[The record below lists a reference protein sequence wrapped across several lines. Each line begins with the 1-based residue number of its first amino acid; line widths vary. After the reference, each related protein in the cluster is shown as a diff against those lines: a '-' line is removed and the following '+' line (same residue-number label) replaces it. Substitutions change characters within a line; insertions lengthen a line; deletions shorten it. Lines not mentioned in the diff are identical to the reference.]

1 MNQAERLIALAS
13 GVHPDLD
20 PQVMASVAGEAG
32 YNSVGI
38 WVEPGANWH
47 HGTTAKVRNELENHD
62 LVALDVEVIWLQ
74 PDSKPDPVHHQIID
88 IGGELG
94 ARNCLIVSAE
104 PDVEQNKRLFEDL
117 CIRAEAAGLRACFEF
132 MGVTEVKD
140 LAAALEVVAG
150 VGHPAG
156 GILVDAFHLER
167 VGLDPAVVESIDPR
181 WLSYMQLC
189 DVPARGAIDDP
200 EAYFADALDGRLA
213 PGEGALPLA
222 ELLGQFSPD
231 LPISLEIRSQHYRH
245 SFPDPVQRA
254 KAILEK
260 THVFLQQVD
269 SQGA

>member
-1 MNQAERLIALAS
+1 MKASDRLIALAS
-13 GVHPDLD
+13 GVHPELD

-32 YNSVGI
+32 YNSAGI
-38 WVEPGANWH
+38 WIEPGVNWH
-47 HGTTAKVRNELENHD
+47 RDTTAKVRSELENHK

-94 ARNCLIVSAE
+94 ARNCLIVSGE
-104 PDVEQNKRLFEDL
+104 PNPEQNKRLFEDL

-140 LAAALEVVAG
+140 LAAALDVVAG

-167 VGLDPAVVESIDPR
+167 VGLEPEVVESIDPR

-200 EAYFADALDGRLA
+200 EAYMTDALDGRLA

-222 ELLGQFSPD
+222 ELMAQFAPE
-231 LPISLEIRSQHYRH
+231 LPISLEIRSQHYRDN
-245 SFPDPVQRA
+245 FPDPVERA
-254 KAILEK
+254 KTILER
-260 THVFLQQVD
+260 TREFLQQVD
-269 SQGA
+269 SGSA